1 MPYSELQIP
10 HSSLTSARVDSD
22 PSELPVLHIAELVEG
37 VSKLSGI
44 KFNSRQEKQ
53 AENFMKMFLSVA
65 KDLRVI
71 IIKFAD
77 TGAIKMPSKEANGT
91 SY

>member
-1 MPYSELQIP
+1 M
-10 HSSLTSARVDSD
+10 
-22 PSELPVLHIAELVEG
+22 LVEG

-65 KDLRVI
+65 KDMR
-71 IIKFAD
+71 
-77 TGAIKMPSKEANGT
+77 
-91 SY
+91 SYCY